1 MDSLVL
7 IPKRVFGVI
16 VRGELESLRVASK
29 FSIPKR
35 VLSLKSLLQ
44 APSTN
49 DRVYHIYSQVILF
62 MSLDSNL
69 VFLCYDTS

>member
-1 MDSLVL
+1 MDRLVS

-44 APSTN
+44 APTTN
-49 DRVYHIYSQVILF
+49 D
-62 MSLDSNL
+62 
-69 VFLCYDTS
+69 

>member
-1 MDSLVL
+1 MDRLVS
-7 IPKRVFGVI
+7 IPKRVFDVI

-44 APSTN
+44 APSTH

-62 MSLDSNL
+62 VSLDSNL
-69 VFLCYDTS
+69 IGLCYDTS

>member
-1 MDSLVL
+1 MDRLVS
-7 IPKRVFGVI
+7 IPIRVFGVK

-44 APSTN
+44 APTTN
-49 DRVYHIYSQVILF
+49 DRVYHIYSQLILF

-69 VFLCYDTS
+69 IYSCYDTS